1 MTNYFKFQL
10 GQAVRMAVSEEA
22 GNVEARA
29 EYLNS
34 ENQYYILYKAADGRQ
49 VTAWWGESQ
58 IGALEG
64 IQAKAV
70 DFSDD
75 DGIPF

>member
-1 MTNYFKFQL
+1 MMNYFKFHL
-10 GQAVRMAVSEEA
+10 GQAVRMVVSEEA

-34 ENQYYILYKAADGRQ
+34 ENQYYVLYKSADGSQ

-58 IGALEG
+58 IGEADA
-64 IQAKAV
+64 IAQPDAY
-70 DFSDD
+70 D
-75 DGIPF
+75 IPF